1 MKRYFLPTLVLAF
14 GTLWLSSCKS
24 GTTNPNEPA
33 NLLPL
38 TEGNYWV
45 YERYELDSN
54 EQRTGAPTYDSV
66 VVGAAIQLAGR
77 QAYPLYSFSDD
88 DTHDTTYLSKDAEGN
103 IWQYMDFSAGDAVPG
118 FELPALPPR
127 WVKIVSVSSE
137 TSWTTLDTTLT
148 LQVPGIPIPQTLSI
162 KVTNAKAGTDTVT
175 VSSKSYTAQKFT
187 MTYDVRVASLGNFS
201 GTTTYSYVASIGR
214 AKDRSITTINIPLA
228 GITNQKSGSEAVLI
242 RYYVK

>member
-103 IWQYMDFSAGDAVPG
+103 IWQYMDFSVGEVVPG
-118 FELPALPPR
+118 VQLPALSAR
-127 WVKIVSVSSE
+127 WVKMVSVGSE
-137 TSWTTLDTTLT
+137 SSWTILDTTVSFQYSGLPLT
-148 LQVPGIPIPQTLSI
+148 MQI
-162 KVTNAKAGTDTVT
+162 KVTNEKAGTEAVT
-175 VSSKSYTAQKFT
+175 IGSKTYTAQKFT
-187 MTYDVRVASLGNFS
+187 MTYTGKVPGIAEFTGSSTSF
-201 GTTTYSYVASIGR
+201 YVAGIGH
-214 AKDRSITTINIPLA
+214 AKDRSIITIIVSLA
-228 GITNQKSGSEAVLI
+228 GINQKSGSEAILV
-242 RYYVK
+242 RYSVK